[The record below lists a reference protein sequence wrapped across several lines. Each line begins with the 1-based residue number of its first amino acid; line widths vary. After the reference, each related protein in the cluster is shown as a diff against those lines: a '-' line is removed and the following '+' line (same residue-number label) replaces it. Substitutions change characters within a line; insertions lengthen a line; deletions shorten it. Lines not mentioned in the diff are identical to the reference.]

1 MKTFEKCKKIFFCFR
16 TWRTRSWQRTF
27 GWSRYVRFFFV
38 FLLVWF
44 VTFELYYG
52 YVDVAS
58 NTRYFRRESKRAG
71 QEISLRALRST
82 FVIEGKWKDFRVLEM
97 SVTLSTRER
106 LLWGIGVEFTFA
118 RKFSLIA
125 PRIYSFFDFPMT
137 NTLIT
142 DITSFTFRII
152 IIFLL

>member
-1 MKTFEKCKKIFFCFR
+1 M
-16 TWRTRSWQRTF
+16 
-27 GWSRYVRFFFV
+27 FFFLFQDLKNQIMTTNV
-38 FLLVWF
+38 WVEQVCFYRLFFTFLVF
-44 VTFELYYG
+44 VTFEFYG
-52 YVDVAS
+52 YVVVAL
-58 NTRYFRRESKRAG
+58 NTRYFRRDSKRAG

-106 LLWGIGVEFTFA
+106 LLWGIAVEFTFA

-137 NTLIT
+137 NTFIT
-142 DITSFTFRII
+142 DITFFTFE
-152 IIFLL
+152 